1 MFALLDAGCRDVNP
15 KVRAAS
21 LRSIAAAAPASSVYF
36 QRLMEAANACADA
49 CDAQDNERRDKDLA
63 LQGEQDKVRRRL
75 AHWDALQVRSAALH
89 ASSALVSSHQSDRPR
104 ASLQALAQR
113 ARRCIGA
120 HADQCALY
128 GENARARQY
137 LVDGLSAL
145 VKACSALKGGRASL
159 RVVCRDAVQVASIQH
174 KRPDEDYAN
183 TVFRKCALLWR
194 DVIALSQS
202 DVLYDALLS
211 ASLEILQRL
220 DLRYEERMLED
231 EMRC

>member
-1 MFALLDAGCRDVNP
+1 M
-15 KVRAAS
+15 
-21 LRSIAAAAPASSVYF
+21 
-36 QRLMEAANACADA
+36 
-49 CDAQDNERRDKDLA
+49 
-63 LQGEQDKVRRRL
+63 
-75 AHWDALQVRSAALH
+75 
-89 ASSALVSSHQSDRPR
+89 
-104 ASLQALAQR
+104 
-113 ARRCIGA
+113 
-120 HADQCALY
+120 
-128 GENARARQY
+128 
-137 LVDGLSAL
+137 
-145 VKACSALKGGRASL
+145 KACSSLKGGRASL

-194 DVIALSQS
+194 DVIASSQS